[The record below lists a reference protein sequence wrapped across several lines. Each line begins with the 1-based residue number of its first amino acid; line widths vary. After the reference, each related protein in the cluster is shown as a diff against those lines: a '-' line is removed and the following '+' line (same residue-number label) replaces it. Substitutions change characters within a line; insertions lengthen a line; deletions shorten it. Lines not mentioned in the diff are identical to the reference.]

1 MSGRRLLDAAAILKA
16 SRAVASKHLALRK
29 HQFDAY
35 NKTSSLARAVKD
47 QTDRITLTARAA
59 SALSARLNGQ
69 GNTYSTQSSQP
80 RTTSQ
85 VAPVPSQSSV
95 DGTPVKDTNK
105 KSLEQDHFYERSER
119 NTTAQPVP
127 DSHIEVEQEQ
137 SKEQPLPDGSI
148 PPAGASFDKHVVRTE
163 KTIDGSQNDSL
174 TEPVQRPAGERDD
187 EQLSANRS
195 SPEAREKSST
205 IVKGS
210 PALTADQA
218 TRLQRNAEH
227 QIPSQAAEPPSVR
240 SLTAESPGVVDVQ
253 TRSIGKD
260 QDVFH
265 SRPKSSETVLS
276 ALPRVK
282 VPRATGDAQESDP
295 RVPDEHINQDVFY
308 SSTGQGGSTAIPST
322 QAIPEQEEPSDDMYS
337 EIFQSPRVAKS
348 LKGKPRPGQ
357 QTKGLDPQGARP
369 GPNWE
374 RKSPREKDSVSS
386 SERIPA
392 SPSKENTEQ
401 EDSRRAA
408 SEQQSGEADARE
420 LAEDMA
426 KDAGFGKEVIPTFEH
441 QLWHVY

>member
-16 SRAVASKHLALRK
+16 SRAVAYKHLAFRK
-29 HQFDAY
+29 HQLDAY

-47 QTDRITLTARAA
+47 QTDRVTLTARAA

-69 GNTYSTQSSQP
+69 ANGYSNQFSQP

-85 VAPVPSQSSV
+85 GAAVPSQSSV
-95 DGTPVKDTNK
+95 DGTPVEDTNK
-105 KSLEQDHFYERSER
+105 EGLEQDHFYERPVR

-127 DSHIEVEQEQ
+127 DGHIEVQQEQ
-137 SKEQPLPDGSI
+137 AKEQPLPDGSI

-163 KTIDGSQNDSL
+163 KTIDGSQNDSQ
-174 TEPVQRPAGERDD
+174 TEPVQRQTAERDD
-187 EQLSANRS
+187 EELSANES
-195 SPEAREKSST
+195 SSEVREKNST
-205 IVKGS
+205 RVKGY

-218 TRLQRNAEH
+218 KRLQRNAEH
-227 QIPSQAAEPPSVR
+227 QIPSQAAEAPPVR
-240 SLTAESPGVVDVQ
+240 SSTAESPGVVDAQ
-253 TRSIGKD
+253 IRSIGKD

-265 SRPKSSETVLS
+265 SRPEGSETVLS

-282 VPRATGDAQESDP
+282 VPRAIGDAQESDP

-337 EIFQSPRVAKS
+337 EIFQSPRVAKL
-348 LKGKPRPGQ
+348 LKGKPRSGQ
-357 QTKGLDPQGARP
+357 QTKGLDPQGAKT

-374 RKSPREKDSVSS
+374 RKSPGEKDSVSS

-392 SPSKENTEQ
+392 SPNKETTEQ
-401 EDSRRAA
+401 EGSRSAA
-408 SEQQSGEADARE
+408 SEQQSGENDARE

-426 KDAGFGKEVIPTFEH
+426 KDAGLGKEVIFTFE
-441 QLWHVY
+441 QQVWHVY